1 MATKTT
7 ARSST
12 NGRRPAGA
20 PTRSTK
26 ADRTYDAI
34 VVGGGHNGLVNGA
47 YLAKAGL
54 RTLILER
61 RHVVGGAAIT
71 EELHPGFWFTTFS
84 YALSLLRPDIIHD
97 LELTRHGFM
106 PLLMPTTF
114 APMENGDYLLLGQDR
129 GENIKEI
136 ARHSQHDAD
145 AYDEFEHDVNQ
156 VLQAIK
162 PLLDQVPPDL
172 FSDDPEELLALAA
185 LGQRFRKLD
194 RKVFHNAVRLLTG
207 SAADFLDD
215 YFESEILK
223 GYLASSSII
232 GTKVGPY
239 SQGSGL
245 VLLYHFIGEHDGVFG
260 AWAFHKKGNGGFTQV
275 LARAA
280 RAFGADIVLEAP
292 VASVIT
298 RDGRATGVALA
309 DGTEYH
315 ADVVVSALDPRRTFL
330 ELVNPRELPTDLVDN
345 IERFRFQGTSAKVNF
360 ALDGLPMYPALG
372 DRGVQYRGFTN
383 IGPSMEYLERAFDD
397 AKYGWYSK
405 RPYLDCAIQSTIDP
419 DMAPP
424 GKHVMSTFVQYAP
437 YHLRESDWDSERKNL
452 GDTVQRTLESFFPGF
467 SKLILHREVVTPLDI
482 ERTVGLSEGNI
493 FAGEFLAPQMYF
505 FRPAPGWA
513 QYRTP
518 IDGYYQC
525 GSGTHPGGCVMG
537 APGKLAAGQILKD
550 RAGRVRS
557 ARGRPQGR
565 PKAASRAAA
574 AAPSGGGRAP
584 AP

>member
-1 MATKTT
+1 MVKKTT
-7 ARSST
+7 ARTAT
-12 NGRRPAGA
+12 NGRRPSTAQV
-20 PTRSTK
+20 RSTK

-61 RHVVGGAAIT
+61 RHLVGGAAIT

-97 LELTRHGFM
+97 LELTKHGFM

-136 ARHSQHDAD
+136 ARHSRRDAD

-172 FSDDPEELLALAA
+172 FSDDPEELVALAA

-215 YFESEILK
+215 YFESDILK

-232 GTKVGPY
+232 GTRVGPY

-360 ALDGLPMYPALG
+360 ALDGLPKYPALG
-372 DRGVQYRGFTN
+372 DRGDQYRGFTN

-437 YHLRESDWDSERKNL
+437 YHLRESDWDSERENL

-493 FAGEFLAPQMYF
+493 FGGEFLAPQMFF

-513 QYRTP
+513 
-518 IDGYYQC
+518 
-525 GSGTHPGGCVMG
+525 
-537 APGKLAAGQILKD
+537 
-550 RAGRVRS
+550 
-557 ARGRPQGR
+557 
-565 PKAASRAAA
+565 
-574 AAPSGGGRAP
+574 
-584 AP
+584 